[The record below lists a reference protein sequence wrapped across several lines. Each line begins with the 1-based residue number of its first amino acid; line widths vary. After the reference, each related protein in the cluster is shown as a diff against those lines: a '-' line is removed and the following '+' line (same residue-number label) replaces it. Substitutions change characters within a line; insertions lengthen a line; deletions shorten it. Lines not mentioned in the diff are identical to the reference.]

1 MRKPLIIRIA
11 GYSAI
16 VAVIGVAQFFMYG
29 RLAVNFSDSTPHHVY
44 WRRFS
49 VPPVVGG
56 YASFFR
62 TVPEEDGVRDIT
74 KLVACG
80 PGDAFSVKG
89 LEYYCNGRL
98 IAQAKLTTR
107 NGIVLR
113 PFMFEGKVPP
123 KMFFALGHSFRQ
135 EGGRMVDDS
144 YDSRYFGFVRFDES
158 WKAVPLL

>member
-1 MRKPLIIRIA
+1 MKNSFVLRIA

-16 VAVIGVAQFFMYG
+16 IAVIGVAQFFMYG
-29 RLAVNFSDSTPHHVY
+29 RLAVNLSDSTPHHVY

-49 VPPVVGG
+49 VPPVIGG

-62 TVPEEDGVRDIT
+62 TVPGEDGVRDIT

-80 PGDAFSVKG
+80 TGDTIAVKG

-113 PFMFEGKVPP
+113 PFVFEGKVPQNS
-123 KMFFALGHSFRQ
+123 FFALGHSFRRK
-135 EGGRMVDDS
+135 GVRLVDDS

-158 WKAVPLL
+158 WMAVPLL

>member
-1 MRKPLIIRIA
+1 MKKPFIIRIA

-16 VAVIGVAQFFMYG
+16 IVVIGVAQFFMYG

-62 TVPEEDGVRDIT
+62 TVPGEDGVRDIT

-80 PGDAFSVKG
+80 TGDTIAVKG

-98 IAQAKLTTR
+98 IAKAKLTTR
-107 NGIVLR
+107 KGLVLK
-113 PFMFEGKVPP
+113 PFVFAGRVPP
-123 KMFFALGHSFRQ
+123 NSFFALGHSFHR
-135 EGGRMVDDS
+135 EGGRLVDDS

-158 WKAVPLL
+158 WMAVPIL